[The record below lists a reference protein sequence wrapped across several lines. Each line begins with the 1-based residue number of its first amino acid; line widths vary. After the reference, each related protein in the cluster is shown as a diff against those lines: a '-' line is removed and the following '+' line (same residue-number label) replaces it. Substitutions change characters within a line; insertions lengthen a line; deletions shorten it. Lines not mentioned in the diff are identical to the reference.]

1 MQKKEDSGKKSTE
14 ERPKRNRITSS
25 YQQESGREKTRRD
38 GGNDRERP
46 HRNSGYNSD
55 RPRRE
60 GGYNSDRPRREGG
73 YNSDRPRREG
83 GYHSDK
89 PRREGG
95 YNSDRPRREGGYN
108 SDRPR
113 REGGYKSDRPRREG
127 DYNSDRPRREGG
139 YNSDKPRR
147 ESTARKKEQAPSP
160 KQPKVPG
167 EIRLNRFI
175 ANSGLCSRR
184 EADIFIE
191 TGLVTV
197 NGQAETRLGVKVMA
211 TDDVRVNDQ
220 RIKPEAMTYL
230 IMNKPSGYVT
240 TMKDKNAEDT
250 VMDLIA
256 GQCKQRAFPVGRLD
270 KNTTGVLLFTN
281 DGDLTE
287 KLTHPSYN
295 KKKIYQ
301 ARLDKNLKRSDM
313 EKLVEGIQLED
324 GPMHVDMISYL
335 DNDEKEIGL
344 EIHSGKNRIVHR
356 LFESLD
362 YKVKKLDRVYF
373 AGLTKKGLERG
384 QWRFL
389 TPEEVSR
396 LKTGFYE

>member
-1 MQKKEDSGKKSTE
+1 MAATTGKDHTGIVATTLTGHAAKAATI
-14 ERPKRNRITSS
+14 PT
-25 YQQESGREKTRRD
+25 
-38 GGNDRERP
+38 
-46 HRNSGYNSD
+46 
-55 RPRRE
+55 
-60 GGYNSDRPRREGG
+60 
-73 YNSDRPRREG
+73 
-83 GYHSDK
+83 
-89 PRREGG
+89 EGG

-220 RIKPEAMTYL
+220 RIKVVHERRRPYR
-230 IMNKPSGYVT
+230 K
-240 TMKDKNAEDT
+240 
-250 VMDLIA
+250 
-256 GQCKQRAFPVGRLD
+256 
-270 KNTTGVLLFTN
+270 
-281 DGDLTE
+281 
-287 KLTHPSYN
+287 THPPFL
-295 KKKIYQ
+295 Q
-301 ARLDKNLKRSDM
+301 Q
-313 EKLVEGIQLED
+313 EKDLP
-324 GPMHVDMISYL
+324 GP
-335 DNDEKEIGL
+335 
-344 EIHSGKNRIVHR
+344 
-356 LFESLD
+356 
-362 YKVKKLDRVYF
+362 
-373 AGLTKKGLERG
+373 T
-384 QWRFL
+384 
-389 TPEEVSR
+389 
-396 LKTGFYE
+396 